1 MTPSCVPKNDEANV
15 LTQQGTESDLTPREV
30 QEEVRKYLKL
40 MPQVI
45 EPNLTRVQEIKE
57 LVRQG
62 AYLNQELIEET
73 ASRLALRFLRK
84 E

>member
-1 MTPSCVPKNDEANV
+1 MSSFCASDDSELKVLGQTSEPERPSAQ
-15 LTQQGTESDLTPREV
+15 L
-30 QEEVRKYLKL
+30 QEEIRKYLRL
-40 MPQVI
+40 LPEVA

-57 LVRQG
+57 QIQKGTYCVTK
-62 AYLNQELIEET
+62 EMVEET